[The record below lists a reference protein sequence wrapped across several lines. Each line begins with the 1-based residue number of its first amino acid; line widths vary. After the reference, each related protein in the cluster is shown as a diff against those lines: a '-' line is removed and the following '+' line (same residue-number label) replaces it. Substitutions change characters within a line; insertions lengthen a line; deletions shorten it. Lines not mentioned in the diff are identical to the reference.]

1 MLIKLANPFV
11 FGNYFGFL
19 KPIKLGNPSAFVS
32 SSPVPLSF
40 DCAMESRL
48 LTTSD
53 FVRRLA
59 LVMHCLFQFAFVND
73 SEFVSSS
80 PAPLSFDFAME

>member
-11 FGNYFGFL
+11 FGNHFEFQMH
-19 KPIKLGNPSAFVS
+19 SEFVS

-40 DCAMESRL
+40 DFAMESRL
-48 LTTSD
+48 LKTSD

>member
-32 SSPVPLSF
+32 SSP
-40 DCAMESRL
+40 
-48 LTTSD
+48 
-53 FVRRLA
+53 
-59 LVMHCLFQFAFVND
+59 
-73 SEFVSSS
+73 
-80 PAPLSFDFAME
+80 APLSFDFAME